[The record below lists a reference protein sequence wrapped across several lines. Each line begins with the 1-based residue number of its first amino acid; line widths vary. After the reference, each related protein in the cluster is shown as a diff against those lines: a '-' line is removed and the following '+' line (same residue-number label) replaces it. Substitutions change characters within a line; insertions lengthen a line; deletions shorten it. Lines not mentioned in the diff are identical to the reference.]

1 MYMNAQEKVCKEAPQ
16 TADSVILWGTAGA
29 WWSSKNAL
37 ALQKNV
43 SVYHLCN
50 KKWVIVSN
58 WDPHAMLVEI

>member
-50 KKWVIVSN
+50 KK
-58 WDPHAMLVEI
+58 